1 VLAGPERAGRYR
13 GVAEAALTTAGTLL
27 ARHARFAGGWATA
40 AEAALRGP
48 LQVAVVGADEAARE
62 PLATAA
68 RRVAPGG
75 SVVVAGDPE
84 APGVPLLADRPLVG
98 GSAAAY
104 VCRGYVCERP
114 TTSPEDLADALR
126 AV

>member
-1 VLAGPERAGRYR
+1 
-13 GVAEAALTTAGTLL
+13 LTTAGTLL
-27 ARHARFAGGWATA
+27 ARHARFAGGWASA

-48 LQVAVVGADEAARE
+48 LQVAVVGSDEAARE
-62 PLATAA
+62 PLASAA

-75 SVVVAGDPE
+75 SVVVAGEPE
-84 APGVPLLADRPLVG
+84 APGVPLLADRPLVEG
-98 GSAAAY
+98 AAAAY

-114 TTSPEDLADALR
+114 TTSPDQLADALR